1 MAKQDVNIGV
11 EGNDGTGDSIRES
24 FRKTNENFQELYA
37 VFGQGGQ
44 ISFTT
49 LGDSP
54 DTIQSGKIVTTNA
67 DGTAINYSTI
77 GSNSDLDAAIVD
89 SINVDVVSV
98 PGKIIL
104 STTFDA
110 IVRDTVSPT
119 LGGHLSAGG
128 IFGIAGVAIS
138 DDAATK
144 LNSQPGR
151 DTSYTIDD
159 LVITK
164 GYADRRYIT
173 SGLPTRVAAEPAT
186 NTQYTL
192 AITSYIDGNLFISG
206 HGYDSGANG
215 TGFVFTAEDTD
226 PTGVTSGTTYYIR
239 YVTADQLSLFVTQE
253 QAQTESASAAAAT
266 KLTVAGTIAADDS
279 HTIADAGFDKTLSG
293 NFLSDVAVP
302 RESIVR
308 RQGDSMTGE
317 LFLNDHPGDL
327 AGDGTPNGPEDLQAA
342 TKYYVDNTAYSS
354 PEVLNVSTIGDDTM
368 QGVPNG
374 KEGTSLTYA
383 FKTINAAARRAA
395 ELIKT
400 APEEPGPYFQTLTHT
415 NFTTEAITLAAGV
428 ENAVNVITSAN
439 LRLNK
444 NYIIAEVSGFLAF
457 KYPNFTYNVGTCERD
472 LGLIIDSLRLDAE
485 RGNNANYLTRTAA
498 ERYYSSVSGRIAI
511 SSQLKQT
518 TDSFSFLGGLITSSL
533 LQNSLYQQKA
543 VASIVVK
550 TGATPSVVTTTTVH
564 GLVSGNQVV
573 FDNIAG
579 MTEIED
585 VVVYAKVTSTSQF
598 ELFTDAALTTA
609 YDNSA
614 FTPFVSGNIGL
625 RYQSKFVQDKSQAQA
640 WDGAAGGAE
649 PLGAGSIT
657 NNVTLLNNII
667 SNGIE
672 AGVDIS
678 FGNRYKLQLTNNT
691 GGELDQTNPDNTDA
705 IPGKVLRGKRTG
717 AIGRIITFTQ
727 DTNST
732 IFYMQLLSP
741 VQFEVGEEIEVG
753 NYVKAKQVLIRVE
766 TGIYEEDWPI
776 KLAKNVSLKGDEF
789 RRVIVRPKRR
799 TSQSIY
805 ADTYFYRDAEFD
817 GITLQTTGT
826 PFVNQ
831 TGVTQGYFGR
841 HYLTDNTKP
850 ANVGTTFTNLGKYEN
865 AAAIMKANKEFIQD
879 EVIFYINSTFP
890 ALTYDEAKCRRD
902 SALILTAVGFDVALG
917 TNYNSVTA
925 GLAYQ
930 RANAVNAI
938 GAQGV
943 ATNAAITFLKSAA
956 AALITGNG
964 GTAEGQTLA
973 ITRSNAGFDE
983 ILDIIANG
991 VVSTDTSA
999 DALVFPAPTGG
1010 SANKVNASAQLQA
1023 NRNFLAAEV
1032 LEYLNVNHNAVYN
1045 TMSQTKCSRDVKYI
1059 VDALSYDVLYG
1070 GNTGSV
1076 TNALAYFVGAAS
1088 QLAAGQQAATV
1099 GAYQHLATIASQVVT
1114 EAAVTNLQ
1122 SVVSQD
1128 TTGTAA
1134 TSTEATEVDGLVQII
1149 EDVITA
1155 GNIAGIASTVS
1166 PSVTWAAT
1174 EYKLGQAGIVAGATA
1189 TINNVITYIDLTFK
1203 NFTYN
1208 ETKCRRDTGYI
1219 VDGIV
1224 KDLKSGG
1231 KEFALENQGQ
1241 YWSGYVSSGFS
1252 GQETQTTAAIQHIST
1267 LAGSLLLGTAPT
1279 KNAGTNFDPDVTLGE
1294 TEPNWAAGVS
1304 YRQGDFVQ
1312 KGAVYYR
1319 ALKTHV
1325 SKASDEGTDVLIPT
1339 EYLKL
1344 PDITLWKLVSS
1355 SVNIVGKLVD
1365 TVTFAFNAAYN
1376 PPKRNDADGMD
1387 VFLMDDATIIRNLT
1401 VQGHGGFMCVLDPE
1415 GQVLTKS
1422 PYIQTASS
1430 FSKAENKKAF
1440 RGGMYVDAFAGN
1452 MPMRVQGNSG
1462 NYTDANGSV
1471 ALDAFTL
1478 YVESQ
1483 DVGGQDQG
1491 LSLRIPEFPAPLY
1504 YRGQRY
1510 QVNAIS
1516 NYDSS
1521 LGRAII
1527 YLDPGSNNGNG
1538 WNFSGT
1544 TLIGAGGHDQ
1554 DDYNQDIFLQSAG
1567 NRSILGNDFTNI
1579 NDLAY
1584 GLVTNNGAFS
1594 EMVSMF
1600 TYYCHAAY
1608 YASNG
1613 SEIRSLNGSNGYG
1626 NFGLVAEGADPNE
1639 IPDQVTTLRSMV
1651 QSVKAFTYSG
1661 YTNAAGDTSFTVYD
1675 FKEAPLKNAYVYIDH
1690 GGVTGA
1696 LNYKITNVQNLSD
1709 LNNDNTLGDAGSVV
1723 VTGIET
1729 ASFTSGTEGSNGV
1742 YTLVAQKSTSA
1753 LGSGAQFTI
1762 TIAAGTATVTAVTN
1776 VGSGYANGNTI
1787 VVSGADVGG
1796 VDGTNDLTITVD
1808 AVFTNF
1814 AGTFTNTVYK
1824 LTIQEAASNL
1834 DYFPALQD
1842 NLAHRDVIEYRH
1854 GETMIF
1860 DGIDTQDI
1868 SERPSTAINFDES
1881 DTVTYRS
1888 TGFTGTDDQS
1898 LALQADEIKT
1908 VFDDDYAYV
1917 VPTIDFANKAV
1928 SAPTGSGTLGN
1939 AVTDTYLAIEK
1950 LSAKDAVRIVQQ
1962 STDATNQTIL
1972 NPGDGG
1978 YAGGMIFTYG
1988 GRTQRVIS
1996 YGPMTS
2002 DVITNV
2008 TSASPVVI
2016 TSAGH
2021 GLSNGDKVEFDSIV
2035 GTTILNGTEYYVGSV
2050 TTDTFALYTDAGAT
2064 SALNGAGYP
2073 AYVSGG
2079 RWVTTDSVWYV
2090 QSVFVAGTDVNGVAS
2105 AGIRLSPTATR
2116 TIHCGLIAGSTAEI
2130 TVAISLLRATGHDF
2144 TEIGTGG
2151 FNTSNYPNVLLGAP
2165 LGGSASKAGAYTSA
2179 DDASKAQVWER
2190 RKGRVFFISS
2200 DNDGFFRVGKYFVVD
2215 QSTGSITFAGDVG
2228 ISRAASLGFKEG
2240 VTIDEFSN
2248 DELFTDLSDTAV
2260 PTEKSVANYISRR
2273 LGHNGS
2279 AQLTGTSR
2287 FAPGFLALDGSTPL
2301 EANLNANTKQI
2312 KNLADPTDDN
2322 DATTKDFVAQA
2333 VSNYDE
2339 LDDLRNVTIHSVS
2352 DANKA
2357 KQILTPTGKRRLLTD
2372 PELSGSF
2379 TVGGTITDGTAQ
2391 GTVVALE
2398 SRFDKVLNKNVR
2410 YITYTL
2416 TTVGEFSTTASPIN
2430 NGVVGSPGSTTAIVL
2445 ENPVDEF
2452 TNAFESTASDIN
2464 ITVNRLA
2471 SSTEIDL
2478 QIEAQAIINSDV
2490 NNTAAIAQ
2498 SKLAMTIASTA
2509 AAAPT
2514 GTAAQK
2520 QAANGLAS
2528 FDSANFEITDGF
2540 VGIKAGG
2547 VSYAELPQQPTD
2559 SVLGRNATGTGV
2571 ASAVSFSTVVAEGG
2585 GLEDS
2590 DFASVLAYGS
2600 PTRTAPGS
2608 VLIKTGAGAYNT
2620 SVISYENTNTSIAK
2634 RDDNGRLQATA
2645 LIIGG
2650 TSTYE
2655 VLSES
2660 SGTLSLKTPAQG
2672 TILTASGGSKPQL
2685 NTGGNI
2691 KVGDMAVAPTESI
2704 FQQNSIYGSVG
2715 GAGAAEETSAI
2726 SSRWVY
2732 TSFIE
2737 APNEKNGTG
2746 TGIGLGSGTGFPGA
2760 AGDVMTFVTSGL
2772 VRGKIS
2778 SVGFTGDVVGTA
2790 SNIDD
2795 QANSATIAAVTANTA
2810 NRIVLRNASGNFSA
2824 GTITAALSGTA
2835 TNANNINVDEKND
2848 NVNYQVLF
2856 SANQG
2861 AGYQRPYID
2870 SNATHLMYNPS
2881 THLLTVGGL
2890 TAVRSLSTGAATT
2903 TGTVTGRWSLTANSR
2918 FEATYADLAEYYEGD
2933 TTYEVGTVVVFGG
2946 DKEITVSTEHKTTR
2960 IAGVVSDQSAY
2971 TMNSECPGYKN
2982 LIALQGKVPVNV
2994 IGPVAKGDMLVASS
3008 IPGYAVVDNDPKVG
3022 SVIGKAIAIKTDS
3035 ERGTV
3040 DAVVGRV

>member
-49 LGDSP
+49 LGDTPS
-54 DTIQSGKIVTTNA
+54 TVQSGKILTTNA
-67 DGTAINYSTI
+67 AGTAIDYSTI
-77 GSNSDLDAAIVD
+77 GSNSDLDAATAD
-89 SINVDVVSV
+89 SVSVDVISV

-104 STTFDA
+104 STTFSA
-110 IVRDTVSPT
+110 IVDDNVRPT
-119 LGGHLSAGG
+119 LGGHLSAAN
-128 IFGIAGVAIS
+128 FGIAGVAIS
-138 DDAATK
+138 DSAATA

-151 DTSYTIDD
+151 STSYTIDD

-173 SGLPTRVAAEPAT
+173 SGLPVRVAPEPAT

-226 PTGVTSGTTYYIR
+226 PTGITSGTTYYIR
-239 YVTADQLSLFVTQE
+239 YVTADQLSVFATQVL
-253 QAQTESASAAAAT
+253 AQTESSVEAAAT
-266 KLTVAGTIAADDS
+266 KISVSGTIAADDS

-293 NFLSDVAVP
+293 NFLSDVAMP
-302 RESIVR
+302 RKSIVR
-308 RQGDSMTGE
+308 RQGDSMAGD
-317 LFLNDHPGDL
+317 LFLSDHPGDL

-383 FKTINAAARRAA
+383 FRTINAAARRAE

-400 APEEPGPYFQTLTHT
+400 APEEPGPYFQTLTHS
-415 NFTTEAITLAAGV
+415 NYATEATTLSAGV

-457 KYPNFTYNVGTCERD
+457 KYPNFTYNVATCERD

-511 SSQLKQT
+511 SSQLEQT

-533 LQNSLYQQKA
+533 LQNTLYQQKA

-550 TGATPSVVTTTTVH
+550 TGATPSLVTTTTVH

-573 FDNIAG
+573 FDSIAG

-585 VVVYAKVTSTSQF
+585 KVVYAKVTSTTQF
-598 ELFTDAALTTA
+598 ELFTDAALSIA
-609 YDNSA
+609 YDNST

-625 RYQSKFVQDKSQAQA
+625 RYQSKFAQDKSQAVA

-649 PLGAGSIT
+649 PNGAAGIT
-657 NNVTLLNNII
+657 NNVALLNNII
-667 SNGIE
+667 TNGIE
-672 AGVDIS
+672 AGTDVS
-678 FGNRYKLQLTNNT
+678 FGNRYKLSLTNDT

-732 IFYMQLLSP
+732 IFYMQLLTP
-741 VQFEVGEEIEVG
+741 LQFEVGEEIEVG
-753 NYVKAKQVLIRVE
+753 NYVKAKQVLIRIE
-766 TGIYEEDWPI
+766 TGIYEEDYPI
-776 KLAKNVSLKGDEF
+776 KLTKNVSLKGDEF
-789 RRVIVRPKRR
+789 RRVIIRPKRR
-799 TSQSIY
+799 TSQSTY
-805 ADTYFYRDAEFD
+805 ASTYFYRDAEFD
-817 GITLQTTGT
+817 GLTLQSTGT

-831 TGVTQGYFGR
+831 VGVTQGFFGR

-850 ANVGTTFTNLGKYEN
+850 ANIGTTFTNLGKYEN

-890 ALTYDEAKCRRD
+890 ALTYDEAKCRSD

-930 RANAVNAI
+930 RANAASTGT
-938 GAQGV
+938 GAQSV
-943 ATNAAITFLKSAA
+943 AIDAAITFLKSAA
-956 AALITGNG
+956 ATLITGNG
-964 GTAEGQTLA
+964 GSANA
-973 ITRSNAGFDE
+973 VARSNAGFDE
-983 ILDIIANG
+983 ILDIKTNG
-991 VVSTDTSA
+991 VVSTDTAA

-1032 LEYLNVNHNAVYN
+1032 LEYINVNFNAVYN
-1045 TMSQTKCSRDVKYI
+1045 TMNQAKCSRDVKFI

-1166 PSVTWAAT
+1166 PSVTWAAN

-1203 NFTYN
+1203 DFTYN

-1219 VDGIV
+1219 VDGLV

-1231 KEFALENQGQ
+1231 REFALENQGQ

-1267 LAGSLLLGTAPT
+1267 LAGGLLLGVAPT
-1279 KNAGTNFDPDVTLGE
+1279 KNAGTNFDPNVTLGD
-1294 TEPNWAAGVS
+1294 TEPNWAADVS
-1304 YRQGDFVQ
+1304 YKQNSFVQ
-1312 KGAVYYR
+1312 KGAIYYR

-1325 SKASDEGTDVLIPT
+1325 SKASDEDTDNLSAT
-1339 EYLKL
+1339 YQQLT
-1344 PDITLWKLVSS
+1344 DTTTWKPVDS
-1355 SVNIVGKLVD
+1355 SVNIVGKLINLI
-1365 TVTFAFNAAYN
+1365 TFAFNAAYN

-1387 VFLMDDATIIRNLT
+1387 VFLMDDATIIRNVT
-1401 VQGHGGFMCVLDPE
+1401 CQGHGGFMCVLDPE
-1415 GQVLTKS
+1415 GQILTKS

-1430 FSKAENKKAF
+1430 FARSENKKAF

-1452 MPMRVQGNSG
+1452 IPMRVQGNSG
-1462 NYTDANGSV
+1462 NYTDANGTV
-1471 ALDAFTL
+1471 ALNAFTL

-1483 DVGGQDQG
+1483 DVGGQGQG
-1491 LSLRIPEFPAPLY
+1491 LKLRLPELPAPFY

-1510 QVNAIS
+1510 QVTAIS
-1516 NYDSS
+1516 NYDSA

-1527 YLDPGSNNGNG
+1527 YLDPGSNATNG

-1639 IPDQVTTLRSMV
+1639 IPDQVVTKRSMV
-1651 QSVKAFTYSG
+1651 QAVKAFTYGG
-1661 YTNAAGDTSFTVYD
+1661 YTNALGDTSITVYD
-1675 FKEAPLKNAYVYIDH
+1675 FKEPPLKNAFIYIDH
-1690 GGVTGA
+1690 GGATGA
-1696 LNYKITNVQNLSD
+1696 LNYKITNIQDLSD
-1709 LNNDNTLGDAGSVV
+1709 LNNDGTAGDAGSVV
-1723 VTGIET
+1723 VTGLE
-1729 ASFTSGTEGSNGV
+1729 AVAYGSGTVGSDGTYANV
-1742 YTLVAQKSTSA
+1742 PQKSSTGGGTGA
-1753 LGSGAQFTI
+1753 VFNITVSGGTLAI
-1762 TIAAGTATVTAVTN
+1762 SSIAN
-1776 VGSGYANGNTI
+1776 VGSGYGPSDTITIGGANI
-1787 VVSGADVGG
+1787 GG
-1796 VDGTNDLTITVD
+1796 VDVTNDVIISITTL
-1808 AVFTNF
+1808 FTNT
-1814 AGTFTNTVYK
+1814 AGTFSNRVYRLTV
-1824 LTIQEAASNL
+1824 QEAGSNL
-1834 DYFPALQD
+1834 DFFPDLQLGVAMND
-1842 NLAHRDVIEYRH
+1842 IVEYRH
-1854 GETMIF
+1854 GETIIF
-1860 DGIDTQDI
+1860 DSVDTQDI
-1868 SERPSTAINFDES
+1868 TERPSTAVNFDES
-1881 DTVTYRS
+1881 DTTTYRS
-1888 TGFTGTDDQS
+1888 TGFTSTDDQS
-1898 LALQADEIKT
+1898 VALNADETKT

-1939 AVTDTYLAIEK
+1939 AVTDTYLAIKK
-1950 LSAKDAVRIVQQ
+1950 LNAKDAVRIVQQ
-1962 STDATNQTIL
+1962 STDATNQAIL

-1978 YAGGMIFTYG
+1978 YVGGMIFTYG
-1988 GRTQRVIS
+1988 GRTQRVLS
-1996 YGPMTS
+1996 YGPMTFGA
-2002 DVITNV
+2002 ITAI
-2008 TSASPVVI
+2008 TSASPVVV
-2016 TSAGH
+2016 TSASH

-2035 GTTILNGTEYYVGSV
+2035 GTTILNGTEYFVGSV
-2050 TTDTFALYTDAGAT
+2050 TTDTFALYTDSAQS
-2064 SALNGAGYP
+2064 SALDGALYP

-2151 FNTSNYPNVLLGAP
+2151 FNTSNYPNVLLGKP
-2165 LGGSASKAGAYTSA
+2165 IGGSASKAGPYTAA

-2248 DELFTDLSDTAV
+2248 DELFIDLSDTAV
-2260 PTEKSVANYISRR
+2260 PTEKAVANYVSRR

-2287 FAPGFLALDGSTPL
+2287 FAPGFVALDGSTPL
-2301 EANLNANTKQI
+2301 EANLNANSKQI
-2312 KNLADPTDDN
+2312 KNLLDPTDDN
-2322 DATTKDFVAQA
+2322 DATTKDFVSQA

-2339 LDDLRNVTIHSVS
+2339 FDDLRNVTIHSVLP
-2352 DANKA
+2352 ANKA

-2430 NGVVGSPGSTTAIVL
+2430 NGVVGSAGSTTAVVL

-2471 SSTEIDL
+2471 TSTEIDL
-2478 QIEAQAIINSDV
+2478 QIEAQAIVNSDV
-2490 NNTAAIAQ
+2490 NNAAAIAQ

-2520 QAANGLAS
+2520 QAASGLAS
-2528 FDSANFEITDGF
+2528 FDSANFEMTDGF

-2547 VSYAELPQQPTD
+2547 VSYTELPQQPTD
-2559 SVLGRNATGTGV
+2559 SVVGRNAAGTGV
-2571 ASAVSFSTVVAEGG
+2571 ASAVSFSTVVDEGL
-2585 GLEDS
+2585 GLADG

-2600 PTRTAPGS
+2600 PTRNAPGS

-2645 LIIGG
+2645 LVIGG
-2650 TSTYE
+2650 TSTNE
-2655 VLSES
+2655 ILSES
-2660 SGTLSLKTPAQG
+2660 SGTLSFKTPAQG
-2672 TILTASGGSKPQL
+2672 VILSASGASKPQI
-2685 NTGGNI
+2685 NTGGSI
-2691 KVGDMAVAPTESI
+2691 KVGDMAVAPTEST
-2704 FQQNSIYGSVG
+2704 FHSNSTYGSVG
-2715 GAGAAEETSAI
+2715 GAGGGTTENSAI
-2726 SSRWVY
+2726 STRWLY
-2732 TSFIE
+2732 TNFIE
-2737 APNEKNGTG
+2737 AANEKNATG
-2746 TGIGLGSGTGFPGA
+2746 TGIGLGTGTGFAAGA
-2760 AGDVMTFVTSGL
+2760 ADTITFVTGGV
-2772 VRGKIS
+2772 VRGKITS
-2778 SVGFTGDVVGTA
+2778 AGFTGTVVG
-2790 SNIDD
+2790 N
-2795 QANSATIAAVTANTA
+2795 VTGNT
-2810 NRIVLRNASGNFSA
+2810 
-2824 GTITAALSGTA
+2824 SGTA
-2835 TNANNINVDEKND
+2835 
-2848 NVNYQVLF
+2848 
-2856 SANQG
+2856 G
-2861 AGYQRPYID
+2861 
-2870 SNATHLMYNPS
+2870 S
-2881 THLLTVGGL
+2881 TTTVTTGGSV
-2890 TAVRSLSTGAATT
+2890 TTTTLSTGAAATA
-2903 TGTVTGRWSLTANSR
+2903 GSITGRWSLTAGSR
-2918 FEATYADLAEYYEGD
+2918 MQATYADLAEYYEGD
-2933 TTYEVGTVVVFGG
+2933 TEYAVGTVVVFGG
-2946 DKEITVSTEHKTTR
+2946 DNEVTISTEHKTTR

-2971 TMNSECPGYKN
+2971 TMNANCPGIQT
-2982 LIALQGKVPVNV
+2982 LVALQGKVPVNV
-2994 IGPVAKGDMLVASS
+2994 IGAVAKGDMLVASS

-3040 DAVVGRV
+3040 EAVVGRV

>member
-110 IVRDTVSPT
+110 IVRDTISPT

-138 DDAATK
+138 DSAATD

-550 TGATPSVVTTTTVH
+550 TGAAPSVVTTTTVH

-640 WDGAAGGAE
+640 WDGASGGAE

-657 NNVTLLNNII
+657 NNITLLNDII
-667 SNGIE
+667 GDITE
-672 AGVDIS
+672 GVDIS
-678 FGNRYKLQLTNNT
+678 FGNRYKLQLTNDT

-1032 LEYLNVNHNAVYN
+1032 LEYINVNHNAVFD
-1045 TMSQTKCSRDVKYI
+1045 TMNQAKCSRDVKYI

-1166 PSVTWAAT
+1166 PSVTWAAN

-1279 KNAGTNFDPDVTLGE
+1279 KNAGTNFDPDVTLGD

-1304 YRQGDFVQ
+1304 YQQGDFVQ

-1661 YTNAAGDTSFTVYD
+1661 YTNAQGDTSLTVYD

-1729 ASFTSGTEGSNGV
+1729 ASFTSGTEGANGV

-1834 DYFPALQD
+1834 DYFPSLQD

-1854 GETMIF
+1854 GETIIF
-1860 DGIDTQDI
+1860 DGVDTQDI
-1868 SERPSTAINFDES
+1868 TERPSTAVNFDES

-1888 TGFTGTDDQS
+1888 TGFTGKDDQS

-1928 SAPTGSGTLGN
+1928 SAPTGGGTLGN

-1950 LSAKDAVRIVQQ
+1950 LNAKDAVRIVQQ
-1962 STDATNQTIL
+1962 TTDATNQTIL

-1988 GRTQRVIS
+1988 GRTQRVLN
-1996 YGPMTS
+1996 YGPMTYGA
-2002 DVITNV
+2002 ITAI
-2008 TSASPVVI
+2008 TSASPVVV
-2016 TSAGH
+2016 TSASH
-2021 GLSNGDKVEFDSIV
+2021 NLSNGDKVEFDSIV

-2165 LGGSASKAGAYTSA
+2165 IGGSASKAGAYTSA

-2372 PELSGSF
+2372 PELSGLF

-2430 NGVVGSPGSTTAIVL
+2430 NGVVGSAGSTTAVVL

-2471 SSTEIDL
+2471 TSTEIDL

-2490 NNTAAIAQ
+2490 NNAAAIAQ

-2509 AAAPT
+2509 TAAPT

-2520 QAANGLAS
+2520 QAASGLAS

-2540 VGIKAGG
+2540 VGIKAEG

-2571 ASAVSFSTVVAEGG
+2571 ASAVSFSTVIAEGG

-2655 VLSES
+2655 VLSET
-2660 SGTLSLKTPAQG
+2660 SGTLSLKTPGQG
-2672 TILTASGGSKPQL
+2672 TILTASGDTKPQL

-2691 KVGDMAVAPTESI
+2691 KVGDMAIAPTES
-2704 FQQNSIYGSVG
+2704 
-2715 GAGAAEETSAI
+2715 T
-2726 SSRWVY
+2726 
-2732 TSFIE
+2732 
-2737 APNEKNGTG
+2737 
-2746 TGIGLGSGTGFPGA
+2746 FP
-2760 AGDVMTFVTSGL
+2760 
-2772 VRGKIS
+2772 
-2778 SVGFTGDVVGTA
+2778 
-2790 SNIDD
+2790 
-2795 QANSATIAAVTANTA
+2795 
-2810 NRIVLRNASGNFSA
+2810 
-2824 GTITAALSGTA
+2824 
-2835 TNANNINVDEKND
+2835 
-2848 NVNYQVLF
+2848 
-2856 SANQG
+2856 
-2861 AGYQRPYID
+2861 
-2870 SNATHLMYNPS
+2870 PS
-2881 THLLTVGGL
+2881 
-2890 TAVRSLSTGAATT
+2890 
-2903 TGTVTGRWSLTANSR
+2903 
-2918 FEATYADLAEYYEGD
+2918 
-2933 TTYEVGTVVVFGG
+2933 
-2946 DKEITVSTEHKTTR
+2946 
-2960 IAGVVSDQSAY
+2960 
-2971 TMNSECPGYKN
+2971 
-2982 LIALQGKVPVNV
+2982 
-2994 IGPVAKGDMLVASS
+2994 
-3008 IPGYAVVDNDPKVG
+3008 
-3022 SVIGKAIAIKTDS
+3022 
-3035 ERGTV
+3035 
-3040 DAVVGRV
+3040 